1 LLKIDFG
8 LIFTV
13 INLLVLYLLMKRF
26 LFKPVHKILE
36 ERQAKV
42 DEALA
47 SAAQAEEQ
55 AKALERERSEA
66 MQDIETE
73 RQEVLQ
79 KARRSAAAERE
90 RILADANERSEKLV
104 EEASAEANRQREQM
118 LQQAQSEIT
127 ELVLSAAA
135 KVALGG
141 EGGDDGQLYDIF
153 LEKAG
158 SKDE

>member
-1 LLKIDFG
+1 MLKIDFG

-26 LFKPVHKILE
+26 LFKPVHRILE

-47 SAAQAEEQ
+47 NAAQAEEQ
-55 AKALERERSEA
+55 AKALERERSQA
-66 MQDIETE
+66 MEDIEAE
-73 RQEVLQ
+73 RQEILQ
-79 KARRSAAAERE
+79 KARRSAAAEGE

-104 EEASAEANRQREQM
+104 EEASVEANRQREQM
-118 LQQAQSEIT
+118 LQHAQGEIA

-141 EGGDDGQLYDIF
+141 EGSDDGALYDIF

-158 SKDE
+158 NTDE

>member
-1 LLKIDFG
+1 MLKIDFG

-26 LFKPVHKILE
+26 LFQPVHRILE

-47 SAAQAEEQ
+47 NAAQAEEQ
-55 AKALERERSEA
+55 AKALERERSQA
-66 MQDIETE
+66 MEDIEAE
-73 RQEVLQ
+73 RQEILQ
-79 KARRSAAAERE
+79 KARRSAAAEGE

-104 EEASAEANRQREQM
+104 EEAGVEANRQREQM
-118 LQQAQSEIT
+118 LQHAQSEIT

-141 EGGDDGQLYDIF
+141 EGSDDGQLYDIF